1 MTLPEPAAQLLRLR
15 RRGPRP
21 LEILVDGSPVRCF
34 EGETIA
40 TAVLSRRRW
49 VSSDA
54 QRLHGLWCGIG
65 TCFECVVFVDG
76 IPGVRA
82 CMTSVRGGMEV
93 RTRIDP
99 LAPFE
104 EEPAE

>member
-1 MTLPEPAAQLLRLR
+1 MTRLHPAAQLLRLR

-40 TAVLSRRRW
+40 TAILSRRPW
-49 VSSDA
+49 ISSDA
-54 QRLHGLWCGIG
+54 QRMHGLWCGIG

-76 IPGVRA
+76 VPGVRT
-82 CMTSVRGGMEV
+82 CMTRVRGGMEV
-93 RTRIDP
+93 RTRIDRLSP
-99 LAPFE
+99 AAE
-104 EEPAE
+104 EAGG